1 MALIPSRLALKPIS
15 LPGFSMA
22 ASSTGNTPAAN
33 AAKLL
38 QLLPAWQH
46 ETAKAEFL
54 DYLYDLY
61 DRGNAPL
68 GLRGTYTGLWQQ
80 YMRDTA
86 ELSRLS
92 IYLNQ

>member
-1 MALIPSRLALKPIS
+1 
-15 LPGFSMA
+15 MA
-22 ASSTGNTPAAN
+22 ASSTGVTPAAN
-33 AAKLL
+33 ME
-38 QLLPAWQH
+38 QLLKSLPDWQH
-46 ETAKAEFL
+46 ETIKADFL

-61 DRGNAPL
+61 DRDNAPR

-92 IYLNQ
+92 LYLNQ